1 MSDTDRIREVLL
13 QISELVRSVTQEG
26 GTAEEQ
32 HFEEEPEGVE
42 QQVAATS
49 GCTLK
54 VLPKRL
60 VVKAAEV
67 ARKINPVNAPQ
78 PGPLAAMGVT
88 LPLDPLRIA
97 LLTSK
102 YWGPAT
108 RKLTVSF
115 LESTPA
121 NLRARI
127 VSHLNAW
134 ATNAGVSFVETGGT
148 GDIRISRGPGG
159 YWSYLGTDVKLIP
172 THLPTMNL
180 QSFTMNTPESEYARV
195 VRHEAGHTLGFPH
208 EHMRRELVARIDP
221 VKAYA
226 YFLATQGW
234 DKATV
239 DQQVLT
245 PLDDRSI
252 FATPPDQ
259 TSIMCYQLPAS
270 ITRDGQPIMGGF
282 NINPT
287 DAAFAGLI
295 YPKFGFGE
303 VKAGRK
309 ERVEQEEE
317 FVPTMAQA
325 YAQDWGAAQDPQ
337 HIM

>member
-13 QISELVRSVTQEG
+13 QISELVRSVTSEG
-26 GTAEEQ
+26 GTAEHE
-32 HFEEEPEGVE
+32 HFEEETEGVE

-108 RKLTVSF
+108 RRLTVSF
-115 LESTPA
+115 MEPTPA
-121 NLRARI
+121 DLRARI

-134 ATNAGVSFVETGGT
+134 AANAGVSFVETGGT
-148 GDIRISRGPGG
+148 GEVRISRGVGG
-159 YWSYLGTDVKLIP
+159 FWSYLGTDVKLIP

-180 QSFTMNTPESEYARV
+180 EGFTMSTPESEYRRV
-195 VRHEAGHTLGFPH
+195 IRHEAGHTLGFPH

-226 YFLATQGW
+226 FFLATQGW
-234 DKATV
+234 DKTTV

-245 PLDDRSI
+245 PLDERSI

-259 TSIMCYQLPAS
+259 TSLMCYQLPAS
-270 ITRDGQPIMGGF
+270 ITRDGQPILGGVDL
-282 NINPT
+282 NRT
-287 DAAFAGLI
+287 DALFAGII
-295 YPKFGFGE
+295 YPKLGFGD

-309 ERVEQEEE
+309 EKVEQEQE

-337 HIM
+337 LIM